1 MLQSPSSASRGGACP
16 CGFVQAFRGNRVTSV
31 RIHLVIY
38 QGDSMPRKPPR
49 VRPVFSASSMTRQAG
64 CSRAPSRP
72 APPPPPRGAPT
83 LPFVSEES
91 GGAGLI
97 AGPVE
102 SFAGS
107 RGRGGFLTPGL
118 LPGQTPPPALDGPC
132 GRRSSVRL
140 FPGLRAQVSS
150 WASWGRVRRP
160 RPSGFAP
167 CRVTSLRGPPQCRQV
182 PGAPRR
188 SPSRQLR
195 RVMGNPHLS
204 LLRCRERGDLCGL
217 EGPRWGWNPSPARRE
232 GPRGPRPGSGPRAAE
247 PAAARRSSR
256 GNADLCLQ
264 K

>member
-1 MLQSPSSASRGGACP
+1 M
-16 CGFVQAFRGNRVTSV
+16 TSV

-49 VRPVFSASSMTRQAG
+49 VRPVFSASSVTRQAG

-150 WASWGRVRRP
+150 WASWGQVHWPRSSAFALCRRDQSQGSP
-160 RPSGFAP
+160 AVQAGAGRPSAFPVTAALACHGKP
-167 CRVTSLRGPPQCRQV
+167 SPVTS
-182 PGAPRR
+182 A
-188 SPSRQLR
+188 
-195 RVMGNPHLS
+195 
-204 LLRCRERGDLCGL
+204 
-217 EGPRWGWNPSPARRE
+217 
-232 GPRGPRPGSGPRAAE
+232 
-247 PAAARRSSR
+247 
-256 GNADLCLQ
+256 LQ
-264 K
+264 RKG